1 MGKDY
6 PEYKKECTNT
16 SKALLEL
23 IDNKKFN
30 DLFDTAQYEIFLP
43 AKSIMNDYDLVESYI
58 KKISLSCL
66 QKRMLAGFEKYKNL
80 YNQ

>member
-1 MGKDY
+1 MSKDY
-6 PEYKKECTNT
+6 PEYEKECTNT

-23 IDNKKFN
+23 INNKKFN

-58 KKISLSCL
+58 KKISLPCL